1 MEVDTIVVSFYN
13 DQYSSTLDSLIY
25 LRFEKGMAKYI
36 AKLISA
42 ILYNYVC

>member
-13 DQYSSTLDSLIY
+13 DQYSSPLDSLIY
-25 LRFEKGMAKYI
+25 LRFEKRMAKYI

-42 ILYNYVC
+42 ILYMLML